1 MQIIS
6 REGVL
11 MSDSILLCFEGVHHV
26 RHISRLLADNGR
38 DYEVCGGFDDQEIML
53 SHVQKKIAQG
63 AQVIISSGGYCDYLS
78 QKVDVPVV
86 AIRRSRFPFAGALK
100 KARALSSKVAILAR
114 EGVFYDAACQYV
126 STFDDPV
133 PIEHFRRDED
143 IMENLRRLKADGIE
157 VLVVGSWGGQ
167 IAPTLGFTCITVPFE
182 ERDLMSA
189 VYEAEHILRYLES
202 QQETSKLLKL
212 IQNSVSE
219 GILAVDEELRITEI
233 NNFALNMVA
242 ADRQSLDKRP
252 IGETPFAPIAELD
265 AFATSD
271 GCTGE
276 IVTVNNHLL
285 TVSVSPVSFR
295 GKTEMKVITF
305 TPIKQ
310 LQASENE
317 VRAKLAAKGHVA
329 SYTFDSIVGVSTAI
343 QETIHTAKKF
353 ARVDSSVLISAPSGC
368 GKEMFAQSIHNSS
381 RRKDAPF
388 VVINCA
394 ALPESLLESLLFGY
408 EKGAYTGAAKE
419 GRQGLFLM
427 AHGGTVFL
435 DEISEMPLSLQSR
448 FLRTLQE
455 KEISPLGSDRV
466 IPVDIRVLAATNR
479 DMLQRIADGKFRE
492 DLYYRLAVLQLD
504 IPPLSAR
511 EGDVPHLV
519 RYFLYEKSRELK
531 LPCPEITEEALG
543 YLSTL
548 DYPGNVRQLGNIVE
562 RILVLHEVGEQ
573 IDLSLV
579 QAVTRQHRS
588 VSEGAVSTAVPRQR
602 DLAEKARIA
611 QALSASGG
619 SRKEAAGALGLST
632 TTLWRKMKKYGF
644 LR

>member
-1 MQIIS
+1 
-6 REGVL
+6 

-38 DYEVCGGFDDQEIML
+38 DYEVCGGFDNQEIML

-63 AQVIISSGGYCDYLS
+63 AQVVISSGGYCDYLS

-588 VSEGAVSTAVPRQR
+588 VSEGAVSAAVPRQR

>member
-1 MQIIS
+1 
-6 REGVL
+6 
-11 MSDSILLCFEGVHHV
+11 MSDSILLCFEGIHHV
-26 RHISRLLADNGR
+26 RHISRLLSDNGR
-38 DYEVCGGFDDQEIML
+38 DYEVCGGFVNQETML
-53 SHVQKKIAQG
+53 SYVQKRIAQG
-63 AQVIISSGGYCDYLS
+63 TQVVISSGGYCDCLS
-78 QKVDVPVV
+78 KKVDVPVV

-100 KARALSSKVAILAR
+100 QARALSSKVAILAR

-133 PIEHFRRDED
+133 PIEHFHRDED
-143 IMENLRRLKADGIE
+143 IMENLCRLKTDGIE

-189 VYEAEHILRYLES
+189 VCEAEHILRYLES

-233 NNFALNMVA
+233 NNFAINMVA
-242 ADRQSLDKRP
+242 ADRQSLDKHP
-252 IGETPFAPIAELD
+252 IGETPFAPIADLD

-276 IVTVNNHLL
+276 IVTINNHLL

-317 VRAKLAAKGHVA
+317 VRAKLAAKGHMA
-329 SYTFDSIVGVSTAI
+329 SYTFDNIVGVSTAI

-388 VVINCA
+388 IVINCA

-455 KEISPLGSDRV
+455 KEVSPLGSDRV

-479 DMLQRIADGKFRE
+479 DMLQRIADGQFRE

-531 LPCPEITEEALG
+531 LPCPEITEEALR

-562 RILVLHEVGEQ
+562 RILVLHEVGKQ
-573 IDLSLV
+573 IDLSLAR
-579 QAVTRQHRS
+579 AVTRQHRS
-588 VSEGAVSTAVPRQR
+588 ISEGPASTVVPRQK

-619 SRKEAAGALGLST
+619 SRKEAAEALGIST
-632 TTLWRKMKKYGF
+632 TTLWRRMKKYGI
-644 LR
+644 LC